1 MMMPAGEFKNGTAF
15 KYNGEPYI
23 VTKFQ
28 HLKLG
33 KSGGARMVTKV
44 RNIINGK
51 VLDITF
57 NSIDKV
63 EKIETEMR
71 TAQYLYEDG
80 SYAYFMDPATFEQT
94 ELPIEACQEDLKF
107 LKPEQKVTILKL
119 DDKPVKAVLPLKVT
133 LRVTETMDGVDRG
146 NTAGGQVLKEAT
158 LETGVIVKVPAF
170 IKTGEL
176 INVNTETEEYVERV
190 SEDTK

>member
-1 MMMPAGEFKNGTAF
+1 MMIETGEFKNGTAF

-33 KSGGARMVTKV
+33 KSGGARMITKV
-44 RNIINGK
+44 RNLINGK

-63 EKIETEMR
+63 EKIETEMKS
-71 TAQYLYEDG
+71 AQYLYEDG
-80 SYAYFMDPATFEQT
+80 TFAYFMDPETFDQV
-94 ELPIEACQEDLKF
+94 ELPIEVCKEDLRF
-107 LKPEQKVTILKL
+107 LKAEQKVSILRL
-119 DDKPVKAVLPLKVT
+119 DGKPVKIVLPLKVS
-133 LRVTETMDGVDRG
+133 LRVTDTMDGVDKG
-146 NTAGGQVLKEAT
+146 NTSGGQVMKEAT
-158 LETGVIVKVPAF
+158 LETGVVIKVPSF

-176 INVNTETEEYVERV
+176 VNVNTETEEYVERV
-190 SEDTK
+190 SE

>member
-1 MMMPAGEFKNGTAF
+1 MMIQAGEFKNGTAF
-15 KYNGEPYI
+15 RYNNEPYI

-44 RNIINGK
+44 KNLINGK

-57 NSIDKV
+57 NSIDTV

-80 SYAYFMDPATFEQT
+80 TFAYFMDPTTFEQY
-94 ELPIEACQEDLKF
+94 ELPLDSCGDDLKY
-107 LKPEQKVTILKL
+107 LKPEQKITILKL

-133 LRVTETMDGVDRG
+133 LRIADTMDGVDRG
-146 NTAGGQVLKEAT
+146 NTAGGQVMKEAT
-158 LETGVIVKVPAF
+158 LETGAVVKVPAF

-190 SEDTK
+190 SE

>member
-1 MMMPAGEFKNGTAF
+1 MIETGEFKNGTAF
-15 KYNGEPYI
+15 KYNGEPFV

-33 KSGGARMVTKV
+33 KSGGARMITKV
-44 RNIINGK
+44 RNLINGK

-63 EKIETEMR
+63 EKIDTEMR

-80 SYAYFMDPATFEQT
+80 TFAYFMDPTTFEQT
-94 ELPIEACQEDLKF
+94 ELPIEVCREDLKF
-107 LKPEQKVTILKL
+107 LKAEQKVTILKL
-119 DDKPVKAVLPLKVT
+119 DDRAVKAVLPLKVT

-146 NTAGGQVLKEAT
+146 NTAGGSVMKEAT
-158 LETGVIVKVPAF
+158 LETGAIVKVPAF

-190 SEDTK
+190 SEESNK

>member
-15 KYNGEPYI
+15 KYNGETYV

-33 KSGGARMVTKV
+33 KSGGARMITKV
-44 RNIINGK
+44 KNIINGK

-57 NSIDKV
+57 NSIDTV

-80 SYAYFMDPATFEQT
+80 TFCYFMDPTNYEQL
-94 ELPIEACQEDLKF
+94 ELSMEVCREDLKF

-119 DDKPVKAVLPLKVT
+119 DDKPVKAVLPLKVA
-133 LRVTETMDGVDRG
+133 LRIADTMDGVDRG
-146 NTAGGQVLKEAT
+146 NTAGGQVMKEAT
-158 LETGVIVKVPAF
+158 LETGFVLKVPSF

-190 SEDTK
+190 SE

>member
-1 MMMPAGEFKNGTAF
+1 MPAGEFKNGTAF

-80 SYAYFMDPATFEQT
+80 TYAYFMDPTTFEQT

-107 LKPEQKVTILKL
+107 LKSEQKVTILKL

-146 NTAGGQVLKEAT
+146 NTAGGQVTKEAT
-158 LETGVIVKVPAF
+158 LETGVVVKVPAF

>member
-190 SEDTK
+190 SE

>member
-1 MMMPAGEFKNGTAF
+1 MIQAGEFKNGTAF
-15 KYNGEPYI
+15 RHNGEPYI

-33 KSGGARMVTKV
+33 KSGGARMITKV
-44 RNIINGK
+44 KNLMNGK

-57 NSIDKV
+57 NSIDSV
-63 EKIETEMR
+63 EKIDTEMR

-80 SYAYFMDPATFEQT
+80 TFAYYMDPTTFEQY
-94 ELPIEACQEDLKF
+94 ELPLDSCGDDLKF

-133 LRVTETMDGVDRG
+133 LRVSDTMDGVDRG
-146 NTAGGQVLKEAT
+146 NTAGGQVMKEAT
-158 LETGVIVKVPAF
+158 LETGAVVKVPAF

-190 SEDTK
+190 SE